1 MYYITLNIIVK
12 LIIELF
18 IELFI
23 ELTFDFIKLVLSLIS
38 APYCSQNR
46 VVCPFYYFIFSY
58 WSHLILLYITFI

>member
-23 ELTFDFIKLVLSLIS
+23 ELTFDFIKLAVSLIS

-46 VVCPFYYFIFSY
+46 IVVESRKLISKVKSPF
-58 WSHLILLYITFI
+58 

>member
-23 ELTFDFIKLVLSLIS
+23 ELTFDFIKLAVFLIS
-38 APYCSQNR
+38 APYRSQNR
-46 VVCPFYYFIFSY
+46 VVCSLYYSIFSY
-58 WSHLILLYITFI
+58 